1 MTQSNYVQLKISKDK
16 YPFVYNILSNETID
30 LSFEKN
36 MWIAGGFARKLGR
49 IILGYEKYDKN
60 TIRKIK
66 KYFKE
71 GGDIDAFTDSES
83 NVNAVFNKTKEK
95 YYYKLSPPDIL
106 SSSIYDP
113 YRDGPVSS
121 PDFPWESPF
130 ANNVD
135 LRQLNATL
143 QLVNKFTFN
152 SITECLNSFDIAN
165 CRYAISKKGNTYF
178 LTYDKNITGYE
189 LNNSIKLCHAKTPF
203 LGNRINKYMKKYNLS
218 FNEEKE
224 NLSIFEDYLYKMN
237 SNTWKE
243 EIGFDV
249 HDEIIK
255 STIKSL
261 HKTKSFTPQQLSLFI
276 GKITIPIVDEIKHY
290 KSSYGVQTFTIFKVG
305 DWASSEISKCANMI
319 QSSL

>member
-1 MTQSNYVQLKISKDK
+1 MTQSNYAQVKISKDK
-16 YPFVYNILSNETID
+16 YPFVYNILSNKTLE

-36 MWIAGGFARKLGR
+36 MWIAGGFARKIGR

-60 TIRKIK
+60 ISKKIK

-71 GGDIDAFTDSES
+71 GGDIDAFTDDER
-83 NVNAVFNKTKEK
+83 NVNSVFKKSKEN
-95 YYYKLSPPDIL
+95 YYHKLSPSDIL

-113 YRDGPVSS
+113 YRNGPASS

-130 ANNVD
+130 ANNID
-135 LRQLNATL
+135 LRQLSATL

-152 SITECLNSFDIAN
+152 SIIECLNSFDLAN
-165 CRYAISKKGNTYF
+165 CRYAISKKGNTYY
-178 LTYDKNITGYE
+178 LTYDKNMTEYE

-203 LGNRINKYMKKYNLS
+203 LGNRINKYINKYGLS

-224 NLSIFEDYLYKMN
+224 NLNIFEDYLYKMN
-237 SNTWKE
+237 SNVWKE
-243 EIGFDV
+243 ELGFDV

-261 HKTKSFTPQQLSLFI
+261 HKTKNFTPQQLSIFI
-276 GKITIPIVDEIKHY
+276 GNITTSITDEIKQC
-290 KSSYGVQTFTIFKVG
+290 KSSYGEKTLVVYKIG
-305 DWASSEISKCANMI
+305 DWASSEISKCANMT
-319 QSSL
+319 QNSL